1 MVRGQIRYGAVLC
14 FFILLGMGLYYS
26 GVGGE
31 LRPFG
36 ETGPA
41 FPVALM
47 PVFLLIVY
55 GVVRIPFNI
64 AAARES
70 GDAYLAPLGLEITQI
85 PDVGVRPRYGGSG
98 MQTDVSGPTVMAGR
112 RHGRPVEIRI
122 EARES
127 ETRVRAATSAFTVTG
142 EDERLTVGDQA
153 PDGVR
158 AAVAEIKRDR
168 RWKRVEVSGGKEGVV
183 VSRRFRGSQHTQWLW
198 MADLWLAERLAAVAG
213 TPRASE

>member
-1 MVRGQIRYGAVLC
+1 MGMWKMTPDYGAVLC

-47 PVFLLIVY
+47 PVFLLIAY
-55 GVVRIPFNI
+55 GVARIPFNI

-85 PDVGVRPRYGGSG
+85 PDMGVRPRYGGSG
-98 MQTDVSGPTVMAGR
+98 CRPT
-112 RHGRPVEIRI
+112 
-122 EARES
+122 
-127 ETRVRAATSAFTVTG
+127 
-142 EDERLTVGDQA
+142 
-153 PDGVR
+153 
-158 AAVAEIKRDR
+158 
-168 RWKRVEVSGGKEGVV
+168 
-183 VSRRFRGSQHTQWLW
+183 SRRRRRDYNRLPG
-198 MADLWLAERLAAVAG
+198 ERSSS
-213 TPRASE
+213 PRP